1 MAETTTNYSLSSSTR
16 EAVKDAGLA
25 AAENDKGKGYLRNA
39 ELAGGIA
46 TDIDTAQTAREV
58 EKKKKAKEDAIK
70 QDKIDDADIKWE
82 DVFAK
87 MKDGGEWASADLYA
101 DFQEDE
107 GKFKDIYLGYL
118 GEDPPNKKAAAT
130 ALREQGERAKQLTSW
145 KATMERSEKMST
157 TYDMSE
163 IVTGQNPEAMRKRGI
178 LASLAN
184 AGGDGATM
192 VMEDGVMKF
201 VVKYP
206 KLDEEG
212 VPIKENGVTVM
223 EEETVSQKE
232 IAKMMD
238 AAVSPVI
245 RKQMHK
251 KQTDAIVANAT
262 AGVPFDAK
270 TTLASTTE
278 NVAVELRKNPLSAHS
293 ILHDPV
299 SGDQSLA
306 QHITEAITAQPETDG
321 EGEDGKDVGDTKTM
335 ANGGTATWNGT
346 AWIAPPV
353 GITFKIKT
361 PKGKEKFDVDGEEG
375 LSLKE
380 IEAMYNG
387 EDLSD
392 ADLTAADI
400 EEMMKRL
407 EADPKLL
414 AEVAG
419 GFMAMRYENAHKE
432 EATRIQNAKHKD
444 TLSKQQNNFKGGIT
458 ASGLIDED
466 HKNYD
471 PVFAKWYETH
481 MKEVLK
487 DAK

>member
-1 MAETTTNYSLSSSTR
+1 MARLGFKKNNIMAETTTNYSLSSSTR

-58 EKKKKAKEDAIK
+58 EKEKKAKEDAIK

-145 KATMERSEKMST
+145 KATMERSLQMST
-157 TYDMSE
+157 DYDMSK
-163 IVTGQNPEAMRKRGI
+163 IVTGDTPGAVKNRGI

-201 VVKYP
+201 EVEH
-206 KLDEEG
+206 LDE
-212 VPIKENGVTVM
+212 NGDKVKA
-223 EEETVSQKE
+223 TVSQKE
-232 IAKMMD
+232 IDKMMD

-251 KQTDAIVANAT
+251 KQNDLYVANAT
-262 AGVPFDAK
+262 DGLPFDQKAA
-270 TTLASTTE
+270 LASTTE
-278 NVAVELRKNPLSAHS
+278 NVAVELRKNPGSAHS

-299 SGDQSLA
+299 VGDKSIA
-306 QHITEAITAQPETDG
+306 DSITEAIRAPGTGIQFKVQIP
-321 EGEDGKDVGDTKTM
+321 DGKEAYDLDGSGDLS
-335 ANGGTATWNGT
+335 
-346 AWIAPPV
+346 I
-353 GITFKIKT
+353 
-361 PKGKEKFDVDGEEG
+361 EEIG
-375 LSLKE
+375 
-380 IEAMYNG
+380 AMTDTVVTD
-387 EDLSD
+387 EDLTD
-392 ADLTAADI
+392 DDI
-400 EEMMKRL
+400 KKMLEEL
-407 EADPKLL
+407 EKDPKLL

-419 GFMAMRYENAHKE
+419 GFMAMKYKNAHKE
-432 EATRIQNAKHKD
+432 EATRVQEVGFEKA
-444 TLSKQQNNFKGGIT
+444 LKQARSPGVGGIKK
-458 ASGLIDED
+458 SGLTTPG
-466 HKNYD
+466 HANYD
-471 PVFAKWYETH
+471 AKFTTWYNELTA
-481 MKEVLK
+481 EVTEESK
-487 DAK
+487 